1 MSIFIIDI
9 MNKFYLKEE
18 EKKRILSLYNK
29 NQNYISIIKE
39 EYSGEKAQGYNGD
52 INKCKKDTPINVVS
66 KAGLNWNN
74 VKKVWGSKGNINDN
88 IKLRDAFCEGWRPD
102 QKSTQPN
109 IQNNSEKPKTD
120 LPSDGVREST
130 FGDTCI
136 NVTTTG
142 SFDALSADN
151 PENLENFMNKFMQ
164 EIKNNTLLNNSL
176 SKGTLYVGSINLIG
190 GASNIFNSVAT
201 SYELENNYSPTN
213 NPKGDSG
220 KAYEDNKNLAKQRA
234 QNLFNQLLKIFPEN
248 NIKISSDIKPILGSV
263 VINTGGKP
271 DNTRDKNKFK
281 NPGQIVKCSVDL
293 CGVEGM
299 EPKKEEE
306 KKDKESVEIKT
317 VSIAKEE
324 VKGCFKDAKIEVNYT
339 GKGHK
344 CNYAVYEIY
353 ANGVK
358 INRNDGKDYASLN
371 NDGDE
376 FDNKKSEDG
385 DPEHRFNTF
394 IIDQITADKFVNY
407 NNLITYQGNLQLDA
421 KCVLRNPNLSA
432 GWAKKGGCHDG
443 VGNIKVNAN
452 GKEFEKKS
460 KTPNLYGES
469 INIAYFPVCKEE
481 YNTYLTALQSQK
493 QNQT

>member
-1 MSIFIIDI
+1 MKRFLLTE
-9 MNKFYLKEE
+9 NER
-18 EKKRILSLYNK
+18 KKILNLYSQKQLIYESDYNGQK
-29 NQNYISIIKE
+29 
-39 EYSGEKAQGYNGD
+39 GQGYNG
-52 INKCKKDTPINVVS
+52 NVANCKKDTPINVVS
-66 KAGLNWNN
+66 KAGLNWSE
-74 VKKVWGSKGNINDN
+74 VKKSWGSKGGANDN
-88 IKLRDAFCEGWRPD
+88 IKLRDAFCDGWRPNQEKNTSENKNNVSD
-102 QKSTQPN
+102 IQSEIPQDGLKKSN
-109 IQNNSEKPKTD
+109 
-120 LPSDGVREST
+120 L
-130 FGDTCI
+130 GDTCI

-142 SFDALSADN
+142 SFEVLSATN
-151 PENLENFMNKFMQ
+151 PENIENFMNKFMQ
-164 EIKNNTLLNNSL
+164 EIKNNELLNNSL
-176 SKGTLYVGSINLIG
+176 SKGTLYVGAINLIG
-190 GASNIFNSVAT
+190 GASNVYNGVT
-201 SYELENNYSPTN
+201 TKYELNNNYLPENSA
-213 NPKGDSG
+213 KGDSG
-220 KAYEDNKNLAKQRA
+220 KAYTDNKNLAKQRA
-234 QNLFNQLLKIFPEN
+234 QNLFNELLKEFPEN
-248 NIKISSDIKPILGSV
+248 NIKISQNIKPTLSSV

-271 DNTRDKNKFK
+271 DNKRDKGQFQ

-293 CGVEGM
+293 CGVQPI

-306 KKDKESVEIKT
+306 KEKEKETPVKIIKT
-317 VSIAKEE
+317 VSVAKEE

-376 FDNKKSEDG
+376 FDNKKSDDG

-394 IIDQITADKFVNY
+394 IIDQITADRFVNY